1 MPTSLGGGREWS
13 ILVIL
18 CLSLQYSEDIGNIAN
33 VVIIFFSEIDFY
45 SYRLEK
51 KGRNHN

>member
-1 MPTSLGGGREWS
+1 MPTSFGGGSEWS
-13 ILVIL
+13 TLVIL
-18 CLSLQYSEDIGNIAN
+18 CLSLYSDDTGNTA
-33 VVIIFFSEIDFY
+33 VVTIILLSGIDFY

>member
-1 MPTSLGGGREWS
+1 MPTSLGGGSEWS
-13 ILVIL
+13 TLVIL
-18 CLSLQYSEDIGNIAN
+18 CLSLHSDDTGNIAI
-33 VVIIFFSEIDFY
+33 VAIILLSGTDFY